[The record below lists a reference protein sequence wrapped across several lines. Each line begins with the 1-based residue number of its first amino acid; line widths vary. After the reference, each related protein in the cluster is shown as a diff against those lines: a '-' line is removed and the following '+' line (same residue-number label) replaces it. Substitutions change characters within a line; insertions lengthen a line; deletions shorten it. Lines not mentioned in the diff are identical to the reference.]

1 MILKKSRHTAAAWL
15 VGAAAL
21 TLPVIGHAQSQP
33 RVTEVKPGF
42 NVFSVQQDIEI
53 GRQSAAQAER
63 QLPMLSD
70 RRADRYVND
79 VVRELA
85 AQAPGER
92 YPYEARIVNASD
104 INAFALPGGP
114 LFVNRGLLESVRSE
128 GELAGV
134 LAHEMAHI
142 ALRHGTHN
150 ASKAYGT
157 QIGIGVLGG
166 LLGGRSGGATTTSQI
181 LQALG
186 GVGLN
191 AVFLKFS
198 RDAETQADVAGA
210 QMMARAGY
218 EPQDMVSFFELLQSR
233 QRSNPSAVSQFFSDH
248 PAPANRA
255 ARIRQEAQ
263 AIGPIRD
270 RRVAGGLDQVQQELR
285 RYGGAPSTAQI
296 LRGEVPVRRTSRR
309 GESSG
314 SIYTGPIS
322 VEPPSTRLR
331 SFEQREGLFQIR
343 YPDNWQVYPATS
355 GYGATIAPPGGM
367 IQNGQGQDSIVYG
380 VIINHYDP
388 FEASAAGRTSLSEAT
403 DDLVRQITQTNSYLR
418 TTGGRRREQID
429 GQAALGVILAGRSPT
444 TGEEERVTLLTRELS
459 DGHVLYSLFIAP
471 ARDYTTMSRAFDEMM
486 RSLRVDDRAA
496 HR

>member
-1 MILKKSRHTAAAWL
+1 MILMTRRRAAATGL
-15 VGAAAL
+15 IAAVVL
-21 TLPVIGHAQSQP
+21 GLPAIGRGQQP
-33 RVTEVKPGF
+33 QVTEVKPGF
-42 NVFSVQQDIEI
+42 NVFSVEQDIEI

-63 QLPMLSD
+63 QLPMLND
-70 RRADRYVND
+70 RRAERYVND
-79 VVRELA
+79 IVRELA
-85 AQAPGER
+85 AAAPGAR
-92 YPYEARIVNASD
+92 YPYEAHVVNASD

-114 LFVNRGLLESVRSE
+114 LFVNRGLIESVRSE

-142 ALRHGTHN
+142 GLRHGTHN

-166 LLGGRSGGATTTSQI
+166 LLGGRSGQTTTTSQI
-181 LQALG
+181 LQVLG

-191 AVFLKFS
+191 AVFLKFG

-218 EPQDMVSFFELLQSR
+218 DPQEMVSFFELLQSR
-233 QRSNPSAVSQFFSDH
+233 QRSNPGAVAQFFSDH

-270 RRVAGGLDQVQQELR
+270 RRVTAGLDQVQRELR
-285 RYGGAPSTAQI
+285 GYGGAPTTAQV
-296 LRGEVPVRRTSRR
+296 LRGEVPVRRTGGR
-309 GESSG
+309 GG
-314 SIYTGPIS
+314 SIYTGPVSI
-322 VEPPSTRLR
+322 EPPSTRLR
-331 SFEQREGLFQIR
+331 SFEQRDGFFQIR
-343 YPDNWQVYPATS
+343 YPDNWQVYPATN

-367 IQNGQGQDSIVYG
+367 IGNDQGQDSIVYG

-388 FEASAAGRTSLSEAT
+388 FETTNDVGRTSLSEAT
-403 DDLVRQITQTNSYLR
+403 DDLVRQITRTNAYLR
-418 TTGGRRREQID
+418 ATGGRRREQID
-429 GQAALGVILAGRSPT
+429 GQPALGVVLAGRSPT

-471 ARDYTTMSRAFDEMM
+471 ARDYSTMSRTFDEMM